1 MNRSGT
7 AIRMPS
13 VSLARRDER
22 GMTLVETLIA
32 VAILG
37 AVGVVFLSG
46 LTVSSK
52 AVMVSQERVAAESLA
67 KSQMEYVK
75 SCTYDDVNSPP
86 VYGVDPNLPI
96 PDGYGISVSAER
108 LDPQEDGLS
117 NDDGLQEI
125 TVTVDR
131 DGGTAFTVVAYK
143 LDR

>member
-1 MNRSGT
+1 
-7 AIRMPS
+7 MPN
-13 VSLARRDER
+13 VSLSWRDER
-22 GMTLVETLIA
+22 GMTLIETLVA

-46 LTVSSK
+46 LAASSK

-75 SCTYDDVNSPP
+75 SSTYDDVNNPP

-96 PDGYGISVSAER
+96 PDGYSISVSAER
-108 LDPQEDGLS
+108 KDPAEDGPG
-117 NDDGLQEI
+117 DDGLQEI

-131 DGGTAFTVVAYK
+131 EGDTAFTLTAYK
-143 LDR
+143 VDRD